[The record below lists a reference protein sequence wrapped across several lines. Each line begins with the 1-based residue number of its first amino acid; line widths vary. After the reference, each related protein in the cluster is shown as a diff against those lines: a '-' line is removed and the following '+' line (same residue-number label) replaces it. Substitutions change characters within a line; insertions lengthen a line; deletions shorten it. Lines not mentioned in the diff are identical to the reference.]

1 MNRSILFAKPREI
14 TWGWCYL
21 AFQSIFLGYFLIL
34 GVQFLNLPWGGAQIN
49 FLYFCINLA
58 VSAGIF
64 RKFLANTYKAALDRI
79 GTVLLVAV
87 GGFVAYFILTAIV
100 SSLILAIEPDFSNVN
115 DQNISDISRDH
126 YVLTTIGTVFLVP
139 TAEELLHRGA
149 VFGGLYRKNR
159 VVAYLVSI
167 ILFALVHISGYIGYF
182 EPKLLALCFLQY
194 VPAGLCLAASYEVSG
209 CIVTPILIH
218 TAVNAIGMLA
228 MR

>member
-1 MNRSILFAKPREI
+1 MNRSILLANPREI

-49 FLYFCINLA
+49 FLYFCINLV

-64 RKFLANTYKAALDRI
+64 RKFLADTYKAALDRI
-79 GTVLLVAV
+79 ETVFLVAV

-100 SSLILAIEPDFSNVN
+100 SNLIIAIEPDFSNVN
-115 DQNISDISRDH
+115 DQNISDISRDY

-159 VVAYLVSI
+159 VAAYLVSI
-167 ILFALVHISGYIGYF
+167 ILFALVHISSYIGYF

-194 VPAGLCLAASYEVSG
+194 VPAGLCLAASYDISG